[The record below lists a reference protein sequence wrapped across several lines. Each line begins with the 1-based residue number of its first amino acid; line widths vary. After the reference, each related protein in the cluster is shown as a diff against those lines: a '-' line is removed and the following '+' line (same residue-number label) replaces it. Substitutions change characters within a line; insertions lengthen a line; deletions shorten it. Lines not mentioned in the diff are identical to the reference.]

1 MTARARGARPLWRP
15 RRAVRR
21 ACYSPSMTENQRET
35 ARPAAMPPGTEER
48 GIVTDVIVPIVAG
61 GAGGAAQAV
70 VANYLQNHPSE
81 PPPPPIELPPGVDL
95 D

>member
-1 MTARARGARPLWRP
+1 M
-15 RRAVRR
+15 
-21 ACYSPSMTENQRET
+21 SENQRET
-35 ARPAAMPPGTEER
+35 ARPAARPPGTEER

-70 VANYLQNHPSE
+70 VSNYLPNHPSE
-81 PPPPPIELPPGVDL
+81 PPPPRIELPPGVDL